1 MLLSLRCSPMWFC
14 SRAAQSRSSF
24 KSSHPPLSSKTENKP
39 QRIPSEEPSLPNHL
53 ELGGGGE
60 IRKRRVNNQLL
71 HLVEKLSNT
80 LLSPFFLTV
89 NRRGK
94 AVAEPPPNYI
104 GLSALTLIFN
114 LNPVHMHLKRYNPA
128 VCWVKPE
135 STTIQPW

>member
-1 MLLSLRCSPMWFC
+1 
-14 SRAAQSRSSF
+14 
-24 KSSHPPLSSKTENKP
+24 
-39 QRIPSEEPSLPNHL
+39 L

-80 LLSPFFLTV
+80 LLSPLFFDSEQEGQSCGRT
-89 NRRGK
+89 N
-94 AVAEPPPNYI
+94 PNYI

-128 VCWVKPE
+128 VCWVKPD